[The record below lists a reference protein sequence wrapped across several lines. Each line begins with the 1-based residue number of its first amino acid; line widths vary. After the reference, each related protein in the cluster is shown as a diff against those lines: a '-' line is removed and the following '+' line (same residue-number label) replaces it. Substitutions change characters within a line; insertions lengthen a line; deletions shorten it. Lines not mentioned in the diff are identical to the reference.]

1 MLEARET
8 DASRRGVFCFA
19 FDLGRGFFMHIY
31 ANLVVL
37 GLGGMALISF
47 SAFQV
52 FTPAITF
59 LLSFFVFLVFLLVAF
74 LNTRAWIEKEH
85 HRKIRTLKEQY
96 ERKIRR
102 IKNEY
107 DTATLEKAIR
117 EGTKTLIKNAVDYL
131 KIENI
136 KNEMPPSAAIQNL
149 QLDKYGQ
156 IIELLAD
163 FSLILPDYD
172 ENRRIVEREINHQ
185 IEIYEIDE
193 KLFAEFL
200 KTILG
205 KYHLT
210 VTKKMRERLQ
220 LVAGSQSRL
229 CPACK
234 ERIPVHSVVCRYCGH
249 SMAPKPPVPKRG
261 GEKGS
266 SGFREEAPGGPA
278 AASGPKF
285 TDGGPR
291 EASVAVRLR
300 SAVKSG
306 GAKPAADGAKPANE
320 LEYVRRGKALYES
333 GAYHDAIRLLTRAI
347 ALNPRAVQ
355 AYYARGVIFTR
366 LDQPERA
373 QQDFQTAE
381 KMGHPKAAQALNALK
396 FSETQEWRAESGPD
410 AGSGID
416 SGGEADGNARSGT
429 ESPSPS
435 GNREEA
441 DSGAPADGAVESE
454 AVVSG
459 DSDAPVRAE
468 VRATVS

>member
-1 MLEARET
+1 
-8 DASRRGVFCFA
+8 
-19 FDLGRGFFMHIY
+19 MHIY

-37 GLGGMALISF
+37 GLAGMALITF
-47 SAFQV
+47 AAFQV

-59 LLSFFVFLVFLLVAF
+59 LLSFFSFLVFLLVAF
-74 LNTRAWIEKEH
+74 LNTKAWIEKEH
-85 HRKIRTLKEQY
+85 LRKIQTIKDGY

-117 EGTKTLIKNAVDYL
+117 EGTNTLIKNAVDYL

-136 KNEMPPSAAIQNL
+136 KKEMPPSAAIQNL

-193 KLFAEFL
+193 KLFADFL

-220 LVAGSQSRL
+220 LAAGRQSRL

-234 ERIPVHSVVCRYCGH
+234 ERIPVHSTDCRYCGH
-249 SMAPKPPVPKRG
+249 VLMPKSAGSKEAGSSRQVPFRG
-261 GEKGS
+261 LSSGDSEKG
-266 SGFREEAPGGPA
+266 A
-278 AASGPKF
+278 GPKF
-285 TDGGPR
+285 TDGSSESAP
-291 EASVAVRLR
+291 ASVRLR
-300 SAVKSG
+300 SAVK
-306 GAKPAADGAKPANE
+306 PDGRKPAND

-347 ALNPRAVQ
+347 SLNPRAVQ

-366 LDQPERA
+366 LEQPERA

-381 KMGHPKAAQALNALK
+381 RMGHPKAAQALNALK
-396 FSETQEWRAESGPD
+396 FAETQEWRA
-410 AGSGID
+410 
-416 SGGEADGNARSGT
+416 
-429 ESPSPS
+429 
-435 GNREEA
+435 
-441 DSGAPADGAVESE
+441 
-454 AVVSG
+454 
-459 DSDAPVRAE
+459 DSDADGESETGAQAESLSDSEDRDPTDSDARRDSGKKGQTAGEANSEAAAVDESDADARAE

>member
-1 MLEARET
+1 
-8 DASRRGVFCFA
+8 
-19 FDLGRGFFMHIY
+19 MHIY

-37 GLGGMALISF
+37 GLGGMALITF
-47 SAFQV
+47 STFQV

-85 HRKIRTLKEQY
+85 YRKIRTLKEQY

-136 KNEMPPSAAIQNL
+136 KKEMPPSAAIQNL

-185 IEIYEIDE
+185 IDIYEIDE

-220 LVAGSQSRL
+220 LAAGRQSRF

-234 ERIPVHSVVCRYCGH
+234 ERIPVHSSDCRYCGH
-249 SMAPKPPVPKRG
+249 VLIQKSAGSKDGGTPRQAPFRG
-261 GEKGS
+261 VS
-266 SGFREEAPGGPA
+266 SGDSQKGAG
-278 AASGPKF
+278 SKF
-285 TDGGPR
+285 TDGSSESAP
-291 EASVAVRLR
+291 ASARLR
-300 SAVKSG
+300 SAVKS
-306 GAKPAADGAKPANE
+306 DGPKPANE

-347 ALNPRAVQ
+347 SLNPRAVQ

-366 LDQPERA
+366 LEQPERA

-381 KMGHPKAAQALNALK
+381 RMGHPKAAQALSALK
-396 FSETQEWRAESGPD
+396 FSETQEWRAESDGDGETETGAKTPR
-410 AGSGID
+410 AKSLSD
-416 SGGEADGNARSGT
+416 SEGRDQTDSDVKKDVGT
-429 ESPSPS
+429 E
-435 GNREEA
+435 GQT
-441 DSGAPADGAVESE
+441 DGEGESE
-454 AVVSG
+454 AAMADESET
-459 DSDAPVRAE
+459 DPDARAK

>member
-1 MLEARET
+1 
-8 DASRRGVFCFA
+8 
-19 FDLGRGFFMHIY
+19 MHIY
-31 ANLVVL
+31 SNLVVL
-37 GLGGMALISF
+37 GLAGMALITF

-52 FTPAITF
+52 FAPAITF
-59 LLSFFVFLVFLLVAF
+59 LLSFFSFLVFLLVAF
-74 LNTRAWIEKEH
+74 LNTKAWIEKEH
-85 HRKIRTLKEQY
+85 LRKIQALKDGY

-234 ERIPVHSVVCRYCGH
+234 ERIPVHSADCRYCGH
-249 SMAPKPPVPKRG
+249 SMLPKAVASKGAEKPRSRFRG
-261 GEKGS
+261 VSPEEPADGS
-266 SGFREEAPGGPA
+266 HS
-278 AASGPKF
+278 KF

-291 EASVAVRLR
+291 EALVAARLR
-300 SAVKSG
+300 SAVKPKAGQPASG
-306 GAKPAADGAKPANE
+306 GNVPANE

-347 ALNPRAVQ
+347 SLNPQAVQ

-366 LDQPERA
+366 LEQPERA

-381 KMGHPKAAQALNALK
+381 RMGHPKAGQALSALK
-396 FSETQEWRAESGPD
+396 FSETQEWQSEPGSTEPSGESSDESPGDRPAGQSGRQSDAGTKSEAAAEAGSSSAAADETAPVPPGAGKKTGGDARAE
-410 AGSGID
+410 A
-416 SGGEADGNARSGT
+416 A
-429 ESPSPS
+429 
-435 GNREEA
+435 
-441 DSGAPADGAVESE
+441 AVS
-454 AVVSG
+454 VGVPVS
-459 DSDAPVRAE
+459 
-468 VRATVS
+468 

>member
-1 MLEARET
+1 
-8 DASRRGVFCFA
+8 
-19 FDLGRGFFMHIY
+19 MHIY

-37 GLGGMALISF
+37 GLGGMALITF

-85 HRKIRTLKEQY
+85 VRKIQTLKNQY

-107 DTATLEKAIR
+107 DTATLEKTIR

-136 KNEMPPSAAIQNL
+136 KKEMPPSAAIQNL

-220 LVAGSQSRL
+220 MVAGRQSRL

-234 ERIPVHSVVCRYCGH
+234 ERIPVHSSDCKYCGQ
-249 SMAPKPPVPKRG
+249 SLVPKPAASGGAEETRSSPLRG
-261 GEKGS
+261 GTT
-266 SGFREEAPGGPA
+266 SGADE
-278 AASGPKF
+278 ASGPKF
-285 TDGGPR
+285 TDGSDGAS
-291 EASVAVRLR
+291 EAAPASARLR
-300 SAVKSG
+300 SAVKSEG
-306 GAKPAADGAKPANE
+306 RKPANE

-347 ALNPRAVQ
+347 SLNPRAVQ

-366 LDQPERA
+366 LEQPERA
-373 QQDFQTAE
+373 QRDFQTAE
-381 KMGHPKAAQALNALK
+381 KMGHPKAGQALNTLK
-396 FSETQEWRAESGPD
+396 FAETQEWRSESDADPKTETNSPAEPMAETGAQTEIARSADPEAAAD
-410 AGSGID
+410 ASEAET
-416 SGGEADGNARSGT
+416 EADF
-429 ESPSPS
+429 SPKA
-435 GNREEA
+435 N
-441 DSGAPADGAVESE
+441 
-454 AVVSG
+454 
-459 DSDAPVRAE
+459 
-468 VRATVS
+468 ATVS